1 MRSQTMQVIGTIS
14 RSANYVFGGT
24 VIALAIAVAV
34 SALGPMDI
42 FNWLHGTVGIAFIF
56 LFAVLVIVTIFCWT
70 NILTGSVDTELWL
83 EAGLHAASGIATA
96 ALTFTL
102 LGISLG
108 IGVLAEQTLTPAS
121 VQPIISDLTHR
132 FSLAFFTTVI
142 GLPVSAALRALLLV
156 TYANKQPTQ
165 PQTSKTGVTL

>member
-1 MRSQTMQVIGTIS
+1 MRSQAMQMIGTVS
-14 RSANYVFGGT
+14 RSANYVFGSAI
-24 VIALAIAVAV
+24 IALAIAVVV
-34 SALGPMDI
+34 SAVGPLDI
-42 FNWLHGTVGIAFIF
+42 LSWLHGTVGMAFLL
-56 LFAVLVIVTIFCWT
+56 LFTVLAIVTIVCWT
-70 NILTGSVDTELWL
+70 NVLTRSVDAELWL

-108 IGVLAEQTLTPAS
+108 IGVLAEQTLSPET

-142 GLPVSAALRALLLV
+142 GLPVSAALRALLLI
-156 TYANKQPTQ
+156 TYAHKRAVQ
-165 PQTSKTGVTL
+165 S